1 MAGLE
6 VGCIPLG
13 MYMTNCYFIFD
24 KETKNTLVIDPAD
37 SGDYIFGELT
47 KKGLSVKAILL
58 THGHFDHIYGVKELK
73 EKAGVLVY
81 SHENE
86 KNLLSN
92 PDINCSKSF
101 GRLAIVTPDVFLKD
115 GEETDIAG
123 ITFKTIF
130 TPGHTEGSTCFYFE
144 NEGILFSGDT
154 LFCDSVGRT
163 DLPTGSMSTLV
174 RSIKEKLM
182 ILPDEVRVFPGHGE
196 STSIGHERDY
206 NPFL

>member
-101 GRLAIVTPDVFLKD
+101 GRSAIVTPDVFLKD